1 MRHLIGIRGQSVT
14 DVVPDAV
21 NWENVG
27 FNDAITLWT
36 YTEKRITGIN
46 TAITL
51 KVEYN
56 NLQGDLYYLVG
67 NSQLGN
73 DGLSALNPSELGMQL
88 LSPNGTFTVFNNQ
101 WISFGANSSETA
113 SPWVTVKNV
122 SSGDTV
128 IDTFGVFFLS

>member
-1 MRHLIGIRGQSVT
+1 MRHLMGIRGQSVT

-21 NWENVG
+21 NWGSVG
-27 FNDAITLWT
+27 YNDLATIFT

-56 NLQGDLYYLVG
+56 NLQGDLYYLVE
-67 NSQLGN
+67 NFQLEN
-73 DGLSALNPSELGMQL
+73 DGLSSMNPSELGMKL
-88 LSPNGTFTVFNNQ
+88 LSPNDTFTVFNNQ
-101 WISFGANSSETA
+101 WISFGANSSGSA

-128 IDTFGVFFLS
+128 IDTFGVFFLT